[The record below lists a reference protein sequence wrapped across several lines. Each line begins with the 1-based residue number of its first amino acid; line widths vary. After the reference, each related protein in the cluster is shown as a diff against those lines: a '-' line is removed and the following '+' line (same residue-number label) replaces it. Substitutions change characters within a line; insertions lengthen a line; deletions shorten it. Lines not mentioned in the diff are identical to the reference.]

1 MNTSLLSIHFFPI
14 VSLYPTVLSLC
25 LAAHLIC
32 VKPSQQRTEYNVLKD
47 DLLSASRHGETLL
60 NCIKRPGEPRS
71 ARLCPDKLINV
82 TAVERLL
89 VQLEETERTFDE
101 FWTRHEGRLT
111 QCLQL
116 RRFETDF
123 RELQVREWHVFVW
136 NSLNKTELTSET
148 RINCF
153 YNHSEYI
160 TVLYLYS
167 LCQTSLEISLKQLSG
182 MVEVGDSVTHVDQLL
197 EEAQDFH
204 MMTAVCINMIYL
216 ILSHCLFTWCPLA
229 LT

>member
-1 MNTSLLSIHFFPI
+1 MSNVFSPQTS
-14 VSLYPTVLSLC
+14 
-25 LAAHLIC
+25 
-32 VKPSQQRTEYNVLKD
+32 EYNALKD

-60 NCIKRPGEPRS
+60 NCIKRPGEPRT

-123 RELQVREWHVFVW
+123 RELQVSAFYPYRQSRNFRG
-136 NSLNKTELTSET
+136 NSTFYSFQRSTLN
-148 RINCF
+148 
-153 YNHSEYI
+153 
-160 TVLYLYS
+160 
-167 LCQTSLEISLKQLSG
+167 
-182 MVEVGDSVTHVDQLL
+182 
-197 EEAQDFH
+197 
-204 MMTAVCINMIYL
+204 
-216 ILSHCLFTWCPLA
+216 
-229 LT
+229 

>member
-1 MNTSLLSIHFFPI
+1 MIHEYRPPTSTNTTLP
-14 VSLYPTVLSLC
+14 
-25 LAAHLIC
+25 
-32 VKPSQQRTEYNVLKD
+32 QRAEYTVLKD

-116 RRFETDF
+116 RRFEIDF
-123 RELQVREWHVFVW
+123 RELQV
-136 NSLNKTELTSET
+136 S
-148 RINCF
+148 
-153 YNHSEYI
+153 
-160 TVLYLYS
+160 
-167 LCQTSLEISLKQLSG
+167 
-182 MVEVGDSVTHVDQLL
+182 
-197 EEAQDFH
+197 
-204 MMTAVCINMIYL
+204 
-216 ILSHCLFTWCPLA
+216 
-229 LT
+229 